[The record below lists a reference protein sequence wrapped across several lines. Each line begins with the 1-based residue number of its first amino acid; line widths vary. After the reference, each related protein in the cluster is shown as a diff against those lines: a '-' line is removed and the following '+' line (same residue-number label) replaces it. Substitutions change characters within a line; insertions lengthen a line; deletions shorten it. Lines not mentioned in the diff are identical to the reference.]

1 MLTARAVIYSPGLLT
16 ETRYSPGLLRN
27 NTLAKCSGAAVVVAE
42 AGTNV
47 VSSPAVTVEPRYQL
61 FWESLVLP

>member
-1 MLTARAVIYSPGLLT
+1 MYSDYTPL
-16 ETRYSPGLLRN
+16 
-27 NTLAKCSGAAVVVAE
+27 KCSEAAVVVAE